1 MSLPTRILVTGGGT
15 GLGKA
20 IAAACVKAGAQV
32 VICGRRQTLLAE
44 AAREIGAEATPLDIR
59 ETLPDDLGAFDGLV
73 HAAGA
78 RVHASVSHWDPSD
91 AQDLWDLHVGALAR
105 LSARLT
111 PGAHGGSILALSS
124 TLALSPVEGSA
135 IYSTTKAA
143 QLALVRSLALEG
155 AGQRVRANSLVLG
168 VVPTDMTRSA
178 PEGTEDLR
186 LEALARLHPLGL
198 GHPDDVAAAAVSLL
212 SNPWITGA
220 ELLADGGLS
229 LNPQP

>member
-155 AGQRVRANSLVLG
+155 AGQRVDRKS
-168 VVPTDMTRSA
+168 VV
-178 PEGTEDLR
+178 
-186 LEALARLHPLGL
+186 
-198 GHPDDVAAAAVSLL
+198 
-212 SNPWITGA
+212 
-220 ELLADGGLS
+220 
-229 LNPQP
+229 